1 MADLTVK
8 RPTTAGA
15 SMLDELDEMR
25 ELARVVRKHVDLLRR
40 GVVVER
46 VLADLEDQLEV
57 CEQMMPAVGYARR
70 HC

>member
-1 MADLTVK
+1 MAELTVK
-8 RPTTAGA
+8 RPTAGGA

-25 ELARVVRKHVDLLRR
+25 ELTKIVRKHVDLLRR

-57 CEQMMPAVGYARR
+57 CEQMMPATGYSRR
-70 HC
+70 GC